1 MEKTPEKESLTISV
15 QNLMSPEESALD
27 FNISYVVFFHTTPL
41 KIYSNSFF
49 KVCHSKKPYKMFNSL
64 SGFSTGFLQLKTLI
78 CMQCH
83 RASFG
88 GHVELARLLIEH
100 GADESAQTKDG

>member
-1 MEKTPEKESLTISV
+1 
-15 QNLMSPEESALD
+15 MSPEESASD

-49 KVCHSKKPYKMFNSL
+49 KVCHTKKSYKMFNSL

-78 CMQCH
+78 CMQCSTNS
-83 RASFG
+83 ASQQQAPTPSRRENPPVSLNHDKVRYRITREMG
-88 GHVELARLLIEH
+88 PVRYCV
-100 GADESAQTKDG
+100 